1 MNARFITFEGI
12 EGSGKS
18 TVAARVSEALER
30 AGVETL
36 LTREPGGT
44 KLSEE
49 IRDMLLDAS
58 RGPIDARTELL
69 LYVASRAQL
78 VERVIRPA
86 LARGVTVLCDRFMDA
101 SVAYQGWARG
111 LGEELVDELNA
122 FAVGECV
129 PDRTFLL
136 DLPVEAGFSRGPE
149 RRESDGVRTK
159 DRLEL
164 EERSFHERV
173 REGYL
178 RLAGR
183 NPGRVVVVDATA
195 PLQAVLEDIFG
206 DIAPLVGVE
215 LDEGAGK

>member
-1 MNARFITFEGI
+1 MDARFITFEGI

-18 TVAARVSEALER
+18 TVAVRVSESLER
-30 AGVETL
+30 TGIKTL

-49 IRDMLLDAS
+49 IREILLDAS

-78 VERVIRPA
+78 VEQVIRPA

-129 PDRTFLL
+129 PERTFLL
-136 DLPVEAGFSRGPE
+136 DLPVEEGFSRGPE
-149 RRESDGVRTK
+149 RRESDGVRAK
-159 DRLEL
+159 DRLER
-164 EERSFHERV
+164 EGRSFHDRV

-178 RLAGR
+178 RLAR
-183 NPGRVVVVDATA
+183 RHPDRVVVIDAA
-195 PLQAVLEDIFG
+195 VPLEAVLEEIFG
-206 DIAPLVGVE
+206 NLAPLFGVE
-215 LDEGAGK
+215 FE

>member
-1 MNARFITFEGI
+1 MASRFITFEGI

-18 TVAARVSEALER
+18 TVARRVTESLER
-30 AGVETL
+30 AGFETL

-49 IRDMLLDAS
+49 IREMLLDAS
-58 RGPIDARTELL
+58 RGPINARTELM

-78 VERVIRPA
+78 VEEVIKPA

-111 LGEELVDELNA
+111 LGEDLVDRLNA

-136 DLPVEAGFSRGPE
+136 DLPVEDGFSRGPE
-149 RRESDGVRTK
+149 RRESEGLREK
-159 DRLEL
+159 DRLEREGL
-164 EERSFHERV
+164 SFHERV

-178 RLAGR
+178 RLAR
-183 NPGRVVVVDATA
+183 RHPERIALIDASV
-195 PLQAVLEDIFG
+195 PLDRVLEDIFG
-206 DIAPLVGVE
+206 NLSHLFGVE
-215 LDEGAGK
+215 FE

>member
-1 MNARFITFEGI
+1 
-12 EGSGKS
+12 
-18 TVAARVSEALER
+18 
-30 AGVETL
+30 
-36 LTREPGGT
+36 
-44 KLSEE
+44 
-49 IRDMLLDAS
+49 MLLDSS
-58 RGPIDARTELL
+58 RGPIDARAELL

-78 VERVIRPA
+78 VEEVIRPA

-111 LGEELVDELNA
+111 LGEELVDRLNA

-136 DLPVEAGFSRGPE
+136 DLPVDAGFSRGPE
-149 RRESDGVRTK
+149 RRESNGVRTK

-164 EERSFHERV
+164 EDRSFHDRV

-178 RLAGR
+178 RLADR
-183 NPGRVVVVDATA
+183 HPGRVVVVDATA

-206 DIAPLVGVE
+206 NIAPLLGVE
-215 LDEGAGK
+215 FDEGAGK

>member
-1 MNARFITFEGI
+1 MDARFITFEGI

-18 TVAARVSEALER
+18 TVARRVSEALGR
-30 AGVETL
+30 AGVETI

-58 RGPIDARTELL
+58 REPIDAKTELL

-78 VERVIRPA
+78 VEQVIRPA
-86 LARGVTVLCDRFMDA
+86 LSRGVSVLCDRFMDA

-111 LGEELVDELNA
+111 LGEDLVDGLNG
-122 FAVGECV
+122 FAVGDCV
-129 PDRTFLL
+129 PARTFLL
-136 DLPVEAGFSRGPE
+136 DLPVDAGFSRGPE
-149 RRESDGVRTK
+149 RRESEGLRAR
-159 DRLEL
+159 DRLER
-164 EERSFHERV
+164 EDRAFHERV

-183 NPGRVVVVDATA
+183 DPDRVVVIDAAA
-195 PLQAVLEDIFG
+195 PLDRVLENIFG
-206 DIAPLVGVE
+206 NLAPLFGVE
-215 LDEGAGK
+215 FE

>member
-1 MNARFITFEGI
+1 MNGRFITFEGI

-18 TVAARVSEALER
+18 TVAGRVSESLER
-30 AGVETL
+30 AGIETL

-44 KLSEE
+44 RLSEE
-49 IRDMLLDAS
+49 IREMLLDAS
-58 RGPIDARTELL
+58 RGPIDPRTELL

-78 VERVIRPA
+78 VEQVILPA
-86 LARGVTVLCDRFMDA
+86 RARGITVICDRFMDA

-111 LGEELVDELNA
+111 LGEELVDRLNE

-129 PDRTFLL
+129 PGRTFLL
-136 DLPVEAGFSRGPE
+136 DLPVETGFSRGPE
-149 RRESDGVRTK
+149 RRESDGVRMK

-164 EERSFHERV
+164 EDRSFHDRV

-183 NPGRVVVVDATA
+183 HPGRVVIVDAAA
-195 PLQAVLEDIFG
+195 PLERVLEEVLG
-206 DIAPLVGVE
+206 NLSPLFGVE
-215 LDEGAGK
+215 LE

>member
-1 MNARFITFEGI
+1 MEPRFITFEGI

-30 AGVETL
+30 ADVETL

-49 IRDMLLDAS
+49 IREMLLDAS
-58 RGPIDARTELL
+58 RGPIDSRTELL

-78 VERVIRPA
+78 VGEVIEPA

-111 LGEELVDELNA
+111 LGEELVDGLNA

-136 DLPVEAGFSRGPE
+136 DLPVDAGFSRGPE
-149 RRESDGVRTK
+149 RRESDGLRMK
-159 DRLEL
+159 DRLER
-164 EERSFHERV
+164 EDRSFHERV

-178 RLAGR
+178 RLAR
-183 NPGRVVVVDATA
+183 RHPGRIVLIDASA
-195 PLQAVLEDIFG
+195 PIDRVLKDIFG
-206 DIAPLVGVE
+206 NLSALFGVDFE
-215 LDEGAGK
+215 

>member
-1 MNARFITFEGI
+1 MDARFITFEGI

-18 TVAARVSEALER
+18 TVARRVLESLER
-30 AGVETL
+30 AGVRTL

-49 IRDMLLDAS
+49 IREMLLDAS
-58 RGPIDARTELL
+58 RGPIDAKTELL

-78 VERVIRPA
+78 VGQVIRPA
-86 LARGVTVLCDRFMDA
+86 LAGGVTVLCDRFMDA

-111 LGEELVDELNA
+111 LGEELVDGLNA

-129 PDRTFLL
+129 PERTFLL

-149 RRESDGVRTK
+149 RRESDGIRAR
-159 DRLEL
+159 DRLER
-164 EERSFHERV
+164 EDRSFHDRV

-183 NPGRVVVVDATA
+183 HPDRVVVIDASA
-195 PLQAVLEDIFG
+195 PLEAVIEDIFG
-206 DIAPLVGVE
+206 NLAPLFGVE
-215 LDEGAGK
+215 FE

>member
-1 MNARFITFEGI
+1 MEPRFITFEGI

-18 TVAARVSEALER
+18 TVAARISEALER
-30 AGVETL
+30 ADVETL

-49 IRDMLLDAS
+49 IREMLLDAS
-58 RGPIDARTELL
+58 RGPIDSRTELL

-78 VERVIRPA
+78 VGEVIEPA

-111 LGEELVDELNA
+111 LGEELVDGLNA

-136 DLPVEAGFSRGPE
+136 DLPVDAGFSRGPE
-149 RRESDGVRTK
+149 RRESDGLRMK
-159 DRLEL
+159 DRLER
-164 EERSFHERV
+164 EDRSFHERV

-178 RLAGR
+178 RLAR
-183 NPGRVVVVDATA
+183 RHPGRIVLIDASA
-195 PLQAVLEDIFG
+195 PIDRVLEDIFG
-206 DIAPLVGVE
+206 NLSALFGVDFE
-215 LDEGAGK
+215 

>member
-1 MNARFITFEGI
+1 MASRFITFEGI

-18 TVAARVSEALER
+18 TIARRVSESLVG
-30 AGVETL
+30 AGIETL

-49 IRDMLLDAS
+49 IREMLLDAS

-78 VERVIRPA
+78 VEEVIKPA

-111 LGEELVDELNA
+111 LGEELVDGLNA

-149 RRESDGVRTK
+149 RRESNGLREK
-159 DRLEL
+159 DRLER
-164 EERSFHERV
+164 EDRSFHERV

-178 RLAGR
+178 RLAR
-183 NPGRVVVVDATA
+183 RHPDRIAVIDASA
-195 PLQAVLEDIFG
+195 SLDRVLEDIFG
-206 DIAPLVGVE
+206 NLSPLFGVE
-215 LDEGAGK
+215 FG

>member
-1 MNARFITFEGI
+1 MEPRFITFEGI

-30 AGVETL
+30 ADVETL

-49 IRDMLLDAS
+49 IREMLLDAS
-58 RGPIDARTELL
+58 RGPIDSRTELL

-78 VERVIRPA
+78 VGEVIEPA

-111 LGEELVDELNA
+111 LGEELVYGLNA

-136 DLPVEAGFSRGPE
+136 DLPVDAGFSRGPE
-149 RRESDGVRTK
+149 RRESDGLRMK
-159 DRLEL
+159 DRLER
-164 EERSFHERV
+164 EDRSFHERV

-178 RLAGR
+178 RLAR
-183 NPGRVVVVDATA
+183 RHPGRIVLIDASA
-195 PLQAVLEDIFG
+195 PIDRVLEDIFG
-206 DIAPLVGVE
+206 NLSALFGVDFE
-215 LDEGAGK
+215 

>member
-1 MNARFITFEGI
+1 MKARFITFEGI

-18 TVAARVSEALER
+18 TVAARVSETLER

-44 KLSEE
+44 RLSEE

-78 VERVIRPA
+78 VEQVIRPA
-86 LARGVTVLCDRFMDA
+86 LARGTTVLCDRFMDA

-111 LGEELVDELNA
+111 LGEELVDRLNA

-149 RRESDGVRTK
+149 RRESDGVRAK

-164 EERSFHERV
+164 EDRSFHERV

-178 RLAGR
+178 RLAAR
-183 NPGRVVVVDATA
+183 HPDRVVVVDATA
-195 PLQAVLEDIFG
+195 PLQTVLGDIFG
-206 DIAPLVGVE
+206 NIAPLMGVE
-215 LDEGAGK
+215 FDEGAGK